1 MIDIRRVSKSF
12 HKRDAVVDAVRD
24 MSLTVERQEIV
35 AVIGPS
41 GCGKSTL
48 LNMIAGLYAPT
59 RGHIVYKGATV
70 ADVNTDVGYMT
81 QKDNLLPWRN
91 VRDNVAFPLELAGV
105 AKSERARRADQVIEH
120 VGLAG
125 FEDRFPNELSGGMRK
140 RACLARML
148 LYGAETALLD
158 EPFAALDAQLKLA
171 MHDLV
176 LRLASENAQTV
187 VLVTH
192 DLMEAVTL
200 ADRVL
205 VCTRRPATVAMEQ
218 RIDLKRPRDVLNVR
232 FSNEFKEFYDALWE
246 GWPMLLCQAALGI
259 VVLLIWQGASGRL
272 VDNFFISNPIDVA
285 VRLYGWTMDG
295 SIFRHIGATVYAMT
309 MGFFIGAVGGAILG
323 VWLGVS
329 PLASRLL
336 NPYLNALNALPK
348 VALAPLFVLWFGLGL
363 ESKIALA
370 AVLVLFLV
378 FLNTFAGVR
387 EVDQDLIDG
396 ARLMRA
402 TRAQVITKV
411 IIPSAMSWVFAGL
424 KISVPYALIGAVL
437 GEMIAANRGLGYLVQ
452 FSGAQFDSAGVFA
465 VLFVIALLA
474 VGLNFLV
481 EIVQHRMERW
491 RIVSR

>member
-1 MIDIRRVSKSF
+1 
-12 HKRDAVVDAVRD
+12 
-24 MSLTVERQEIV
+24 MSV
-35 AVIGPS
+35 PD
-41 GCGKSTL
+41 GKL
-48 LNMIAGLYAPT
+48 DQ
-59 RGHIVYKGATV
+59 ATV
-70 ADVNTDVGYMT
+70 
-81 QKDNLLPWRN
+81 L
-91 VRDNVAFPLELAGV
+91 
-105 AKSERARRADQVIEH
+105 
-120 VGLAG
+120 
-125 FEDRFPNELSGGMRK
+125 DREAP
-140 RACLARML
+140 LARPSL
-148 LYGAETALLD
+148 
-158 EPFAALDAQLKLA
+158 Q
-171 MHDLV
+171 
-176 LRLASENAQTV
+176 
-187 VLVTH
+187 
-192 DLMEAVTL
+192 
-200 ADRVL
+200 
-205 VCTRRPATVAMEQ
+205 
-218 RIDLKRPRDVLNVR
+218 
-232 FSNEFKEFYDALWE
+232 E
-246 GWPMLLCQAALGI
+246 GWPMLLCQLALGI
-259 VVLLIWQGASGRL
+259 LVLLVWQGASGRL

-295 SIFRHIGATVYAMT
+295 SIFRHIGATVYAT
-309 MGFFIGAVGGAILG
+309 AMGFFIGAVGGAVLG

-329 PLASRLL
+329 PFASRLL
-336 NPYLNALNALPK
+336 SPYLNALNALPK

-402 TRAQVITKV
+402 TRAQVIAKV

-465 VLFVIALLA
+465 VLLVIALLA

>member
-1 MIDIRRVSKSF
+1 M
-12 HKRDAVVDAVRD
+12 
-24 MSLTVERQEIV
+24 TVPETKLDR
-35 AVIGPS
+35 P
-41 GCGKSTL
+41 
-48 LNMIAGLYAPT
+48 
-59 RGHIVYKGATV
+59 
-70 ADVNTDVGYMT
+70 DVN
-81 QKDNLLPWRN
+81 
-91 VRDNVAFPLELAGV
+91 
-105 AKSERARRADQVIEH
+105 
-120 VGLAG
+120 
-125 FEDRFPNELSGGMRK
+125 
-140 RACLARML
+140 
-148 LYGAETALLD
+148 AET
-158 EPFAALDAQLKLA
+158 LA
-171 MHDLV
+171 KP
-176 LRLASENAQTV
+176 SS
-187 VLVTH
+187 
-192 DLMEAVTL
+192 L
-200 ADRVL
+200 AD
-205 VCTRRPATVAMEQ
+205 PG
-218 RIDLKRPRDVLNVR
+218 NVTML
-232 FSNEFKEFYDALWE
+232 FY
-246 GWPMLLCQAALGI
+246 QTALGFA
-259 VVLLIWQGASGRL
+259 VLLFWQGASGRL

-285 VRLYGWTMDG
+285 MRLYGWTMDG
-295 SIFRHIGATVYAMT
+295 SIFRHIGATVYAT
-309 MGFFIGAVGGAILG
+309 AMGFFIGAIGGALLG

-348 VALAPLFVLWFGLGL
+348 VALAPLFVLWFGLGI

-402 TRAQVITKV
+402 TRAQVIVKV

-474 VGLNFLV
+474 VGLNYLV
-481 EIVQHRMERW
+481 EIVQQRMERW